1 MTSPLPDHPP
11 RMPVP
16 PDPAREISAAATAA
30 VADGADAP
38 FRLRE
43 RVRWEDVDLV
53 GIVRY
58 SAFPR
63 FHDAVEAEMLR
74 AAGHPIPTIVE
85 TLGVWLPRRVLHVE
99 YFAPVRF
106 DVEVEARLWVAAIG
120 GSSITLAGELW
131 SDDGAVRH
139 AAWHVVL
146 VCVEA
151 GSLAKRAVP
160 DALARALARFRGPAV
175 AAR

>member
-1 MTSPLPDHPP
+1 MPDRAPSAP
-11 RMPVP
+11 
-16 PDPAREISAAATAA
+16 AAATDAPDAPTHGAA
-30 VADGADAP
+30 AP

-53 GIVRY
+53 GIMRY

-63 FHDAVEAEMLR
+63 FHDAVEAELLR
-74 AAGHPIPTIVE
+74 AAGFPIPAVIE

-99 YFAPVRF
+99 YLAPVRF

-120 GSSITLAGELW
+120 GSSLTLAGELW
-131 SDDGAVRH
+131 SGDGAVRH

-146 VCVEA
+146 VCVDGA
-151 GSLAKRAVP
+151 TLAKRAVP
-160 DALARALARFRGPAV
+160 AELAQGLAPFRGPAIG
-175 AAR
+175 A

>member
-1 MTSPLPDHPP
+1 
-11 RMPVP
+11 MPVP
-16 PDPAREISAAATAA
+16 PDPDRRFE
-30 VADGADAP
+30 GADAP

-53 GIVRY
+53 GIMRY
-58 SAFPR
+58 SAYTR

-74 AAGHPIPTIVE
+74 AAGRPIPAIID

-99 YFAPVRF
+99 YLAPVRF

-120 GSSITLAGELW
+120 RSAITLAGELW
-131 SDDGAVRH
+131 SDDGLVRH

-146 VCVEA
+146 VCVDGGTLAPRPVPEA
-151 GSLAKRAVP
+151 LVA
-160 DALARALARFRGPAV
+160 ALARFRGPAV

>member
-16 PDPAREISAAATAA
+16 PAPAREISAAATAA
-30 VADGADAP
+30 VADGTDAP
-38 FRLRE
+38 FRLRA

-74 AAGHPIPTIVE
+74 AAGHPIPMIVE

-106 DVEVEARLWVAAIG
+106 DVE
-120 GSSITLAGELW
+120 
-131 SDDGAVRH
+131 
-139 AAWHVVL
+139 
-146 VCVEA
+146 
-151 GSLAKRAVP
+151 
-160 DALARALARFRGPAV
+160 
-175 AAR
+175 

>member
-1 MTSPLPDHPP
+1 MRTSPDPDT
-11 RMPVP
+11 R
-16 PDPAREISAAATAA
+16 SAETA
-30 VADGADAP
+30 AP

-43 RVRWEDVDLV
+43 RVRWEDVDLA

-63 FHDAVEAEMLR
+63 FHDAAEAELLR
-74 AAGHPIPTIVE
+74 AAGHPIPAILD

-99 YFAPVRF
+99 YLAPVRF
-106 DVEVEARLWVAAIG
+106 DAEVEARLWVAAVG
-120 GSSITLAGELW
+120 ASSITLAGELW
-131 SDDGAVRH
+131 SGDGAVRH

-146 VCVEA
+146 VCVDGA
-151 GSLAKRAVP
+151 SLAKRPVP
-160 DALARALARFRGPAV
+160 PPLAQALERFRGPAV

>member
-1 MTSPLPDHPP
+1 MPDRAPSAP
-11 RMPVP
+11 
-16 PDPAREISAAATAA
+16 AAAPDAPPHGAA
-30 VADGADAP
+30 AP

-53 GIVRY
+53 GIMRY

-63 FHDAVEAEMLR
+63 FHDAVEAELLR
-74 AAGHPIPTIVE
+74 AAGYSIPAVIE

-99 YFAPVRF
+99 YLAPVRF

-120 GSSITLAGELW
+120 GSSLTLAGELW

-146 VCVEA
+146 VCVD
-151 GSLAKRAVP
+151 GGTLAKRAVP
-160 DALARALARFRGPAV
+160 GELAQALAPFRGPAIG
-175 AAR
+175 A